1 MFCFFFLIF
10 SEFSWSKSY
19 LFILVYL
26 FFWGRQAARHIRI
39 LLVNW
44 FRWEHLTVRETFQTT
59 ESIED
64 SKTHQLIFK
73 QIFVQDISRYISPL
87 NTKFNFI
94 VADIDRNVLTFKGI
108 SKTSRIRAL
117 LVIAKQMVIIR
128 KTCEAKERK

>member
-1 MFCFFFLIF
+1 M
-10 SEFSWSKSY
+10 
-19 LFILVYL
+19 
-26 FFWGRQAARHIRI
+26 
-39 LLVNW
+39 
-44 FRWEHLTVRETFQTT
+44 RETFQTT
-59 ESIED
+59 ENIED

-94 VADIDRNVLTFKGI
+94 VADIDRNVFTFKGI

-117 LVIAKQMVIIR
+117 LVTAKQMVIIR